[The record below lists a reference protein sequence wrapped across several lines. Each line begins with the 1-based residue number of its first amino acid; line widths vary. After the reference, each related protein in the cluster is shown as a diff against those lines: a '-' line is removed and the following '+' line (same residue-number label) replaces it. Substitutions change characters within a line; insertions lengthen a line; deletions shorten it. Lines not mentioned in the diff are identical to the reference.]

1 MFIFVKTNQMK
12 ILLSPAKS
20 IHQDKTYEK
29 LFSTEIVFKSE
40 TNSLAKK
47 LQKLSGKKMEKLM
60 HISSELAHL
69 NVQRYAEWK
78 DEIIENTASF
88 PAIYGFNGE
97 VYKGFDAD
105 SLNDKQ
111 RLFSQE
117 HVRILSGLYGI
128 LRPLDLIAPYRLEMG
143 TKWDITPKTKNLY
156 QFWGEKIANY
166 LKEELKE
173 NEPIINLASAEY
185 FKAVDLKSLNANLI
199 TPVFKEFKNGEYK
212 IIMMF
217 AKHARGAM
225 ARFIV
230 DNELENPED
239 LKLFSKDGYG
249 FDANLSSETEWVF
262 TR

>member
-1 MFIFVKTNQMK
+1 MFNFVKTVYMK

-20 IHQDKTYEK
+20 IHQDKSYEK
-29 LFSTEIVFKSE
+29 LYSSEIAFKNE

-47 LQKLSGKKMEKLM
+47 LQKLSVKKMEKLM
-60 HISSELAHL
+60 HISSELAQL
-69 NVQRYAEWK
+69 NVQRYADWN
-78 DEIIENTASF
+78 DEIRENSASF

-105 SLNDKQ
+105 SLSEKQ
-111 RLFSQE
+111 RLYAQE

-128 LRPLDLIAPYRLEMG
+128 LKPHDMIAPYRLEMG

-156 QFWGEKIANY
+156 QFWGKKLSNY
-166 LKEELKE
+166 LNTELTEKEV
-173 NEPIINLASAEY
+173 IINLASTEY
-185 FKAVDLKSLNANLI
+185 FKAIDLKVLKVKVI
-199 TPVFKEFKNGEYK
+199 TPVFKEFKNGDYK
-212 IIMMF
+212 IVMMY

>member
-1 MFIFVKTNQMK
+1 MK

-20 IHQDKTYEK
+20 IHQDKTFEN
-29 LFSTEIVFKSE
+29 LFSTEIVFKNE

-47 LQKLSGKKMEKLM
+47 LQKLSVKKMEKLM
-60 HISSELAHL
+60 HISSELAQL
-69 NVQRYAEWK
+69 NVQRYADWTEV
-78 DEIIENTASF
+78 INENTVSF

-97 VYKGFDAD
+97 VYKGFVAD
-105 SLNDKQ
+105 TLSDKQ
-111 RLFSQE
+111 RLYAQE
-117 HVRILSGLYGI
+117 NVRILSGLYGI
-128 LRPLDLIAPYRLEMG
+128 LKPLDLIAPYRLEMG
-143 TKWDITPKTKNLY
+143 TKWNVTPKIKNLY
-156 QFWGEKIANY
+156 QFWDKKITTY
-166 LKEELKE
+166 LNNELKE
-173 NEPIINLASAEY
+173 NEPIINLASTEY
-185 FKAVDLKSLNANLI
+185 FKAVDVKSLNARVI
-199 TPVFKEFKNGEYK
+199 TPVFKEFKNGDYK

>member
-1 MFIFVKTNQMK
+1 MK

-20 IHQDKTYEK
+20 IHQDKTYEN
-29 LFSTEIVFKSE
+29 LVSTEIEFKNE
-40 TNSLAKK
+40 TNALAKK
-47 LQKLSGKKMEKLM
+47 LQKLSVKKMEKLM

-69 NVQRYAEWK
+69 NVQRYADWNE
-78 DEIIENTASF
+78 EINENTASF

-97 VYKGFDAD
+97 VYKGFEAD
-105 SLNDKQ
+105 TLSEKQ
-111 RLFSQE
+111 LLYAQE
-117 HVRILSGLYGI
+117 NVRILSGLYGI
-128 LRPLDLIAPYRLEMG
+128 LKPLDLIAPYRLEMG
-143 TKWDITPKTKNLY
+143 TKWNITPKTKNLY
-156 QFWGEKIANY
+156 QFWDKKITTY
-166 LKEELKE
+166 LNKELKE
-173 NEPIINLASAEY
+173 NEPIINLASSEY
-185 FKAVDLKSLNANLI
+185 FKAVDVKTLHSKVF
-199 TPVFKEFKNGEYK
+199 TPVFKEFKNGDYK

>member
-1 MFIFVKTNQMK
+1 MK

-20 IHQDKTYEK
+20 IHQDKTYEN
-29 LFSTEIVFKSE
+29 LFSTEIVFKNE
-40 TNSLAKK
+40 TNSLVKK
-47 LQKLSGKKMEKLM
+47 LQKLSVKKMEKLM
-60 HISSELAHL
+60 HISSELAQL
-69 NVQRYAEWK
+69 NVQRYADWTEV
-78 DEIIENTASF
+78 INENTASF

-105 SLNDKQ
+105 TLSENQSLYA
-111 RLFSQE
+111 QE
-117 HVRILSGLYGI
+117 NVRILSGLYGI
-128 LRPLDLIAPYRLEMG
+128 LKPFDLIAPYRLEMG
-143 TKWDITPKTKNLY
+143 TKWNVTPKTKNLY
-156 QFWGEKIANY
+156 QFWDKKITTY
-166 LKEELKE
+166 LNKELKE
-173 NEPIINLASAEY
+173 NEPIINLASTEY
-185 FKAVDLKSLNANLI
+185 FKAVDVKSLNARVI
-199 TPVFKEFKNGEYK
+199 TPVFKEFKNGDYK